1 MNWLTT
7 GDRVLRII
15 LICVAI
21 GCTSV
26 YAQSPTPEEL
36 QLYYIAKNAR
46 DPEFCFPLVNP
57 DYQMYCRVVV
67 RDIGASCD
75 QITSDTV
82 RAACVKKLQS
92 NQ

>member
-1 MNWLTT
+1 M
-7 GDRVLRII
+7 RIV

-21 GCTSV
+21 VCTSV

-46 DPEFCFPLVNP
+46 DPEFCFPLLNP

-67 RDIGASCD
+67 RDVGASCD
-75 QITSDTV
+75 QIVSDTV
-82 RAACVKKLQS
+82 RAACVRKQ
-92 NQ
+92 NQEQQ